1 MTLRA
6 GVAGIGIAR
15 FGDLVEN
22 QGLVERGV
30 DTNDEWI
37 RSRSGIERRW
47 FISPD
52 DSRKTSDIGADALR
66 IALDKAGW
74 SADTLDAIV
83 CTTSTPDFNS
93 YPATACLIQA
103 KVGAVGAFAFDVTAA
118 CSGFVV
124 GLNVASQY
132 ISCGQCRRV
141 ALVCPELN
149 SRILNF
155 QDRGTCVL
163 FGDGAG
169 AMLLEPREDGSGVLG
184 SDLKSDGKLA
194 GILTAPRIYMEGKA
208 VYRCAV
214 TEMPAIS
221 RRLLERHGFSPA
233 DVDLVVPHQANIR
246 IIQSTAEH
254 LGIPPE
260 KVMVNVQDYGNTSS
274 ATIPIALA
282 QAQEEGRLHKGD
294 LVLTVAVGA
303 GMIWGAN
310 LIRW

>member
-1 MTLRA
+1 VTLRA
-6 GVAGIGIAR
+6 GVVGIGIAR

-22 QGLVERGV
+22 DGLVERGV

-47 FISPD
+47 FISAD
-52 DSRKTSDIGADALR
+52 DPRKTSDVGADALR
-66 IALDKAGW
+66 IALDQAGW
-74 SADTLDAIV
+74 AADTLDAIV

-103 KVGAVGAFAFDVTAA
+103 KVGAKNAFGFDVTAA
-118 CSGFVV
+118 CTGFVV
-124 GLNVASQY
+124 GLNVASQF
-132 ISCGQCRRV
+132 ISSGQSRRV

-163 FGDGAG
+163 FGDGA
-169 AMLLEPREDGSGVLG
+169 AALLLEPREDGSGVLG

-194 GILTAPRIYMEGKA
+194 GILTAPPIYMEGKA

-221 RRLLERHGFSPA
+221 RRLLERHGLSPA

-274 ATIPIALA
+274 ATIPIALREA
-282 QAQEEGRLHKGD
+282 QDKGRVKKGD